1 MKIGNK
7 LKELRV
13 ANGYTQEELATILSV
28 SRSTI
33 SSWEINRT
41 YPDLS
46 MLVSLSKLY
55 SITVDQLINED
66 EQLIDVLSNESK
78 KNHKFKK
85 IIYVLS
91 GLVFVLALIASFTL
105 LYTNNTTK
113 NSIQQYEW
121 ADYADYIETIN
132 DSYFYKK
139 AFISEIID
147 TLPNG
152 AETKLVQSP
161 IKNTDYITQTT
172 LKIMRNEK
180 NTIDSITILD
190 KKTSEQQLQEKF
202 GGNIQIEQYKTL
214 QKFNDVLEDTSSE
227 VKYKKKTGEQL
238 VFLRYEDES
247 ITAFFR
253 TD

>member
-78 KNHKFKK
+78 K
-85 IIYVLS
+85 IINSRKLFMYYQD
-91 GLVFVLALIASFTL
+91 SFL
-105 LYTNNTTK
+105 
-113 NSIQQYEW
+113 
-121 ADYADYIETIN
+121 
-132 DSYFYKK
+132 F
-139 AFISEIID
+139 
-147 TLPNG
+147 
-152 AETKLVQSP
+152 
-161 IKNTDYITQTT
+161 
-172 LKIMRNEK
+172 
-180 NTIDSITILD
+180 
-190 KKTSEQQLQEKF
+190 
-202 GGNIQIEQYKTL
+202 
-214 QKFNDVLEDTSSE
+214 
-227 VKYKKKTGEQL
+227 
-238 VFLRYEDES
+238 
-247 ITAFFR
+247 
-253 TD
+253 